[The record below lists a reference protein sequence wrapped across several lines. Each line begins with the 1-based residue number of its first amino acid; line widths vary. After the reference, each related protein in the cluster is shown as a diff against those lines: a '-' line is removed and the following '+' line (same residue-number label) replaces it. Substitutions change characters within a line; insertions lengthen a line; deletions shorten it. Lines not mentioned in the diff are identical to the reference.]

1 MIKLLS
7 NDQIDRAQWDK
18 AIESS
23 PNGLIYALSW
33 YLDIVCPDWEA
44 LVSDNYEQVMP
55 LPVKNKMGLL
65 KYPILPTFTQQL
77 GIFSPNPGSS
87 ELTSDFVKIVKDK
100 FKYANFSLNASD
112 DISLLNDC
120 CQNTGVTYILNLDK
134 SVSNI
139 EKAFSS
145 NHVRNIKKAKE
156 YKLKYVSIPDIDFFL
171 NFIDKH
177 LPVKLSKKEFTSANH
192 LYQEAFK
199 RGMAEITAISD
210 ENKNI
215 LSMALWFNFNK
226 RRTYILPATSPEG
239 KEKRA
244 NFWLIYQY
252 ILLHA
257 NKEEVIDFEGSSIES
272 LARFYAGFGA
282 EKTLF
287 PHFHFN
293 NLPFPLRMLK
303 KK

>member
-23 PNGLIYALSW
+23 PYGLIYALSW

-77 GIFSPNPGSS
+77 GIFGQKIINT
-87 ELTSDFVKIVKDK
+87 ELTSEFVKNVKRQ
-100 FKYANFSLNASD
+100 YNYSNFSLNASN

-120 CQNTGVTYILNLDK
+120 CHNSGVTYILNLEKTITD
-134 SVSNI
+134 I
-139 EKAFSS
+139 ENAFSS

-156 YKLKYVSIPDIDFFL
+156 YKLNYASIPDIDFFL
-171 NFIDKH
+171 KFIDKH
-177 LPVKLSKKEFTSANH
+177 LPVKFGKKELKSAYH
-192 LYQEAFK
+192 LYHEAFK
-199 RGMAEITAISD
+199 RGMAEIVATSD
-210 ENKNI
+210 EDKNI

-226 RRTYILPATSPEG
+226 RRTYILPATSSEG

-257 NKEEVIDFEGSSIES
+257 NKDEVIDFEGSRIES

-293 NLPFPLRMLK
+293 NLPFPLKMVK
-303 KK
+303 K

>member
-7 NDQIDRAQWDK
+7 NDQIDRSQWDK

-23 PNGLIYALSW
+23 PYGLIYALSW
-33 YLDIVCPDWEA
+33 YLDIVCPEWEA

-77 GIFSPNPGSS
+77 GIFGREIINS
-87 ELTSDFVKIVKDK
+87 ELTAEFVKNVKSQY
-100 FKYANFSLNASD
+100 KYSNFSLNASN
-112 DISLLNDC
+112 DISLLSDC
-120 CQNTGVTYILNLDK
+120 CHNTGVTYILELNKQIEL
-134 SVSNI
+134 I
-139 EKAFSS
+139 EKSFSS
-145 NHVRNIKKAKE
+145 NHSRNIKKAKE
-156 YKLKYVSIPDIDFFL
+156 SKLNYVLIPDINFFF

-177 LPVKLSKKEFTSANH
+177 LPVKLSKKELKSANL

-199 RGMAEITAISD
+199 RGMAEIVAVSD
-210 ENKNI
+210 EDKNI
-215 LSMALWFNFNK
+215 LSMAMWFNFNK
-226 RRTYILPATSPEG
+226 RRTYILPATSSEG

-257 NKEEVIDFEGSSIES
+257 NKNEIIDFEGSRIES

-293 NLPFPLRMLK
+293 NLPFPLRMVK
-303 KK
+303 K